1 MTTARSGARALRLL
15 KWETKMNKASQ
26 RILTE
31 RRGGIL
37 VVTINRPEARNA
49 FDSKSSEAMEAAMD
63 LLDQDRDLFVGIIT
77 GAGGTFSAGADL
89 KEAAS
94 GSPRRQ
100 LARGGSGIQERPPRK
115 PLIAAVEGYAVGGGF
130 ETCLACDLIVA
141 ARDARFGLPEVRHN
155 LLATSGLLR
164 LPRRI
169 PYHLA
174 MELALTG
181 AFKDAPWFERYGLIN
196 RLAEPGK
203 ALDEAL
209 KLAESLLVNG
219 PIALAATKEIIFQM
233 ADKRYEE
240 ACVQQMPLIQK
251 VLESEDSHEGLRAFV
266 EKRKPVWKG
275 R

>member
-1 MTTARSGARALRLL
+1 MT
-15 KWETKMNKASQ
+15 ETPL

-31 RRGGIL
+31 RHGSIL
-37 VVTINRPEARNA
+37 VVTINRPEAKNA
-49 FDSKSSEAMEAAMD
+49 FDSSTSFAMNEAMD
-63 LLDQDRDLFVGIIT
+63 LLEREDELFIGIVT

-94 GSPRRQ
+94 GVRRERPP
-100 LARGGSGIQERPPRK
+100 RGGFGVFVRPPRK

-130 ETCLACDLIVA
+130 ELCLACDLIVA
-141 ARDARFGLPEVRHN
+141 ARTAKFGLPEVRHN
-155 LLATSGLLR
+155 VVALGGGLFR

-181 AFKDAPWFERYGLIN
+181 ELREAEYFHRLGIVN
-196 RLAEPGK
+196 RLVEHG
-203 ALDEAL
+203 EAL
-209 KLAESLLVNG
+209 TEAMKLAEALLVNG
-219 PIALAATKEIIFQM
+219 PTALAATKEIIQRSVDWIEEQAWREQM
-233 ADKRYEE
+233 TYARR
-240 ACVQQMPLIQK
+240 A
-251 VLESEDSHEGLRAFV
+251 LESEDRKEGLRAFA